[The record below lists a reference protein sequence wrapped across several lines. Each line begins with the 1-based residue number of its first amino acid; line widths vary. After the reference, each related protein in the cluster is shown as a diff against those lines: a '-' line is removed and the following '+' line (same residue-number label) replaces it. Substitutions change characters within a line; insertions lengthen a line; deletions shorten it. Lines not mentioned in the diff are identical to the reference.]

1 MQFGS
6 EYAHLGKTV
15 SSSNDPFNYPMP
27 NRQDLMSLSTIQKF
41 DGMKTTTVKF
51 NSGRS
56 ESLNLATGDIHGKFR
71 FKILTMI

>member
-15 SSSNDPFNYPMP
+15 SSRDDPFNFPMP
-27 NRQDLMSLSTIQKF
+27 NRSDLMSLSSIQKF

-51 NSGRS
+51 QSGRDRS
-56 ESLNLATGDIHGKFR
+56 QNLATNDIFGKFH
-71 FKILTMI
+71 FKILTML